1 MRQLVRASGQHRR
14 VAVLTRRPWRRRASA
29 GLVTLGVLTLGGGA
43 TGMVAAHAAGS
54 PGSNFGNIDI
64 TVTATGLRSPFYSHT
79 GEDVEGEAPYA
90 FASLQSGGTGSALTS
105 VFWPGGTGGNGGST
119 LKLLAGGCVPPNPG
133 NTVPIPVPVPVPVPC
148 LAHTPDLPDP
158 VYQNLN
164 DSYKAEVQSSDNKT
178 TVTKSSPGIDMTAT
192 ANDKLTAASTVMAG
206 EKLPGAGDTF
216 GTTTSSSSIKL
227 TGPNTAVIDAVSLVR
242 NIKIGGGAL
251 TIDSVKSLAHAVT
264 DGKKASGSTGTVVNG
279 MKIAGTPV
287 TVDNK
292 GVHIKGQGSNLPSLD
307 ALNSALEKAGISVY
321 VANPNK
327 KVKGASVNLF
337 SGQLVLMQDNPQY
350 TANANDSATVMS
362 FGGASIAADTN
373 RAFQF
378 SAPPPVGAPPA
389 AQQPGSTT
397 TPGVSAPSSGSVPSS
412 PTVAGEPPQG
422 QSPVLAAAETK
433 LPGGIA
439 AGWVVLSLLG
449 AGLIAAGLKRLPDRV
464 LAASGG
470 ACTLGSDT

>member
-1 MRQLVRASGQHRR
+1 MTSARHRLGPDPR
-14 VAVLTRRPWRRRASA
+14 TWRRRASA
-29 GLVTLGVLTLGGGA
+29 GLVAFGVLTLGGGA
-43 TGMVAAHAAGS
+43 TGIVAAHAAGS

-64 TVTATGLRSPFYSHT
+64 TVTATGLRSPLYSHT

-133 NTVPIPVPVPVPVPC
+133 STVPIPIPVPVPKLPC
-148 LAHTPDLPDP
+148 LYHTPDLPDP

-164 DSYKAEVQSSDNKT
+164 DSYKAEVQSSDSKT

-192 ANDKLTAASTVMAG
+192 ANNKLTASMTVMAG
-206 EKLPGAGDTF
+206 EKLPGLGDTF
-216 GTTTSSSSIKL
+216 GTTTTSSSINL

-242 NIKIGGGAL
+242 NVKLGGGAL
-251 TIDSVKSLAHAVT
+251 SFDSVKSVAHAVT
-264 DGKKASGSTGTVVNG
+264 DGKKASGTTGTTVSG
-279 MKIAGTPV
+279 MKIAGVPV
-287 TVDNK
+287 SVDNK

-307 ALNSALEKAGISVY
+307 ALNSALEHAGFSVY
-321 VANPNK
+321 VASPSK
-327 KVKGASVNLF
+327 KVKGASANLF
-337 SGQLVLMQDNPQY
+337 SGQLIVMQDNPQY
-350 TANANDSATVMS
+350 TSNANDSATVMS
-362 FGGASIAADTN
+362 FGGATIAADTN

-378 SAPPPVGAPPA
+378 TPFPPVAPPA
-389 AQQPGSTT
+389 AQQPGTTT
-397 TPGVSAPSSGSVPSS
+397 TPGVSAPSSSSVPSS
-412 PTVAGEPPQG
+412 PTVASTPQQG
-422 QSPVLAAAETK
+422 SAPILAAAETK

-464 LAASGG
+464 LATSGG
-470 ACTLGSDT
+470 ACSLGSDQ